1 MDNYPKIISFAPFSS
16 GALCHFMQFNAN
28 LFQILKTETAR
39 L

>member
-1 MDNYPKIISFAPFSS
+1 MDNYPFHSFLS
-16 GALCHFMQFNAN
+16 GALCHFMQFNVN